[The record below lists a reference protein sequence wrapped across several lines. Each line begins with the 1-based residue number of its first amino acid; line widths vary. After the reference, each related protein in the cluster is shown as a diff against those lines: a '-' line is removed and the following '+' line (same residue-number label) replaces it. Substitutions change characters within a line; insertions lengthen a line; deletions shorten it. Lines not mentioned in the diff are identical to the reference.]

1 MAALGKI
8 RSKGAI
14 LIGIIGL
21 GLFAF
26 IAEEG
31 VRSCEYMHND
41 QRQQIGEV
49 LGEKV
54 NYQDFQNLVEEYTEV
69 LKMQQGQEN
78 LNEEELN
85 RVRDMVWGQYVQSKI
100 IADQAEKVGITVTDQ
115 EMKNMLSEGTNP
127 MLLSTPFVN
136 RQTGRFDASALQKF
150 IADYKAQQNTN
161 PQMAKQYESVTNTGP
176 SWRRPSVSSS
186 SHRSISRFSLTASC
200 QTR

>member
-100 IADQAEKVGITVTDQ
+100 IANQAEKVGITVTDQ

-161 PQMAKQYESVTNTGP
+161 PQMAKQYESVYKY
-176 SWRRPSVSSS
+176 
-186 SHRSISRFSLTASC
+186 
-200 QTR
+200 

>member
-69 LKMQQGQEN
+69 L
-78 LNEEELN
+78 
-85 RVRDMVWGQYVQSKI
+85 
-100 IADQAEKVGITVTDQ
+100 
-115 EMKNMLSEGTNP
+115 
-127 MLLSTPFVN
+127 
-136 RQTGRFDASALQKF
+136 
-150 IADYKAQQNTN
+150 
-161 PQMAKQYESVTNTGP
+161 
-176 SWRRPSVSSS
+176 
-186 SHRSISRFSLTASC
+186 
-200 QTR
+200 